1 LIFFL
6 SFFSKVSPFHEKDD
20 FEIRKKLLIESLLG
34 FSLED
39 GNSFVEEGNRK
50 SE

>member
-1 LIFFL
+1 MKKTILK
-6 SFFSKVSPFHEKDD
+6 SE
-20 FEIRKKLLIESLLG
+20 KKLLIESLLG

-50 SE
+50 FE